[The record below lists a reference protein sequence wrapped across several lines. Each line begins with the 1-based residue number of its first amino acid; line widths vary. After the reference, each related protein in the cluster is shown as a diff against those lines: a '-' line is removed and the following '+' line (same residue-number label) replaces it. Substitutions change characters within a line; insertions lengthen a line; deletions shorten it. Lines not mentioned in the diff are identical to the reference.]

1 MKLVLS
7 DGMLVKRNGG
17 RWRPE
22 KQYVINFL
30 ATTRA
35 MELNGW
41 ILSLKLMLVRAS
53 YTGNGGRHEKLGG
66 GGGEWVKLSCNGE
79 GWLSSRTAY
88 IFKSGGEK

>member
-7 DGMLVKRNGG
+7 DAMLVKRNGG

-22 KQYVINFL
+22 KQCHKLPGNHQSNGIEWVDTIIEVNASTCFVHRQRWK
-30 ATTRA
+30 TR
-35 MELNGW
+35 E
-41 ILSLKLMLVRAS
+41 
-53 YTGNGGRHEKLGG
+53 TG

-88 IFKSGGEK
+88 IFKNGGEI